1 MTLMVSRNFS
11 YQEMIPMKATRTA
24 LVSAVV
30 VTLLMGL
37 SVAQADT
44 GSNPAPAA
52 NPPAVPGSAPAP
64 APSHKHKHKHKR
76 HGKKHHR

>member
-1 MTLMVSRNFS
+1 
-11 YQEMIPMKATRTA
+11 MKATRTA

-52 NPPAVPGSAPAP
+52 NPPAAPGSAPAP
-64 APSHKHKHKHKR
+64 APSHKHKR